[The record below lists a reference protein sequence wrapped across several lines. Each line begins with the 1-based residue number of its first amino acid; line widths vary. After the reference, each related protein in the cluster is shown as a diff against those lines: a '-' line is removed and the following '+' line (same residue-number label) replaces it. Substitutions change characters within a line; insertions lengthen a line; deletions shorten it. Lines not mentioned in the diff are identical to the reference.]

1 LAATTVAAVS
11 GKEMNPIDLQN
22 ARKTLF
28 QALVD
33 VRARVGGS
41 RPAIIDGDETVA
53 TYDMLVMASLAV
65 GHALRKGTVLGEAV
79 GIMLP
84 TSLGGVIAFFALSAF
99 GRVPTM
105 LNFSNGAAGV
115 LSALRTAKVK
125 RIVTARKFVD
135 LANLG
140 GMVGELSSQA
150 EIIYLEDVRKNLTVF
165 DKAAAATGK
174 FAPDFVTRGT
184 AKQFA
189 ANVWANITHKE
200 PVYDR
205 PAVILFTSGTEGEP
219 KGVALSHFNI
229 LANIEQAC
237 KHVALYSK
245 DIMFN
250 ALPMFHCFGLNTG
263 TILPLI
269 VGFKTVLHP
278 TPLQPKEISRR
289 IGATGA
295 TILISTDTFM
305 SQYVRAGEEGDLKN
319 LRIVACGAERVRD
332 ETRQLLHRKSSL
344 EILEGYGL
352 TEASPLAAINQPGAN
367 HPGTIGH
374 LLPGMNARL
383 EPVEGIPNA
392 GRMFIQGPNVMLG
405 YIRPDK
411 PGVIQPPKDGWH
423 DTGDVVHIDEDGF
436 ISIKGRLKR
445 FAKIG
450 GEAVSLAVVE
460 NIALALWPDF
470 SHAAITL
477 PDGRKGEQI
486 VLLTTNPDADRID
499 LVGWAQNHG
508 VPELAVPKRIILV
521 DAIPVLGTGKI
532 DYTRVE
538 KMALAK

>member
-1 LAATTVAAVS
+1 MLAATVAVVS
-11 GKEMNPIDLQN
+11 GKEMKPIDLQN
-22 ARKTLF
+22 GRKTLF

-41 RPAIIDGDETVA
+41 RPAIVDGDETVA

-65 GHALRKGTVLGEAV
+65 GHALRKGTAPGEAV

-84 TSLGGVIAFFALSAF
+84 TSLGTVIAFFALSAF

-115 LSALRTAKVK
+115 FSALRTAKVK

-135 LANLG
+135 LAKLG
-140 GMVGELSSQA
+140 GMVAELSSKA
-150 EIIYLEDVRKNLTVF
+150 EIVYLEDVRKHLTVF
-165 DKAAAATGK
+165 DKAVAATGK
-174 FAPDFVTRGT
+174 FAPPFVTGGK
-184 AKQFA
+184 ASHFVG
-189 ANVWANITHKE
+189 NVWANLTGKK
-200 PVYDR
+200 PAYDH

-229 LANIEQAC
+229 LVNIEQAC
-237 KHVALYSK
+237 EHVPLFAT
-245 DIMFN
+245 DVMFN

-263 TILPLI
+263 VILPLI

-289 IGATGA
+289 IRETGA
-295 TILISTDTFM
+295 TILISTDTFL
-305 SQYVRAGEEGDLKN
+305 SQYARAGEEGALKN
-319 LRIVACGAERVRD
+319 LRIAACGAERVRD

-367 HPGTIGH
+367 HSGTIGH
-374 LLPGMNARL
+374 ILPGMDARL

-405 YIRPDK
+405 YIRPDQ

-470 SHAAITL
+470 AHAAITM
-477 PDGRKGEQI
+477 PDGRKGEHI

-508 VPELAVPKRIILV
+508 VSELAVPKRIIHI

-538 KMALAK
+538 KIALTK

>member
-1 LAATTVAAVS
+1 MVATVS
-11 GKEMNPIDLQN
+11 GEEMNTIDLQHG
-22 ARKTLF
+22 RKTLF
-28 QALVD
+28 QALLD
-33 VRARVGGS
+33 VRARVGGD
-41 RPAIIDGDETVA
+41 RVAVVDGDEAVA
-53 TYDMLVMASLAV
+53 SYDMLVMASLAL
-65 GHALRKGTVLGEAV
+65 GNALRKGTAPGEAV

-84 TSLGGVIAFFALSAF
+84 TSLGAVIAFFALSAF

-105 LNFSNGAAGV
+105 LNFSNGTAGV
-115 LSALRTAKVK
+115 FSALSTAKVK

-135 LANLG
+135 LAKLDA
-140 GMVGELSSQA
+140 MVAELSIKA
-150 EIIYLEDVRKNLTVF
+150 EIVYLEDVRQHLTVT
-165 DKAAAATGK
+165 DKAVAAAGK
-174 FAPDFVTRGT
+174 FTPDFVTRGT
-184 AKQFA
+184 HFA
-189 ANVWANITHKE
+189 ANLWANLTRKE
-200 PVYDR
+200 PDYDR

-219 KGVALSHFNI
+219 KGVALSHFNVLI
-229 LANIEQAC
+229 NIEQARN
-237 KHVALYSK
+237 HVALYPN
-245 DIMFN
+245 DVMFN

-263 TILPLI
+263 AILPII

-289 IGATGA
+289 LRETGA
-295 TILISTDTFM
+295 TILITTDTFL
-305 SQYVRAGEEGDLKN
+305 SQYARAGADGDMKN

-332 ETRQLLHRKSSL
+332 ETRQFLRHKSSMD
-344 EILEGYGL
+344 ILEGYGL
-352 TEASPLAAINQPGAN
+352 TEASPLAAINQPDCN

-374 LLPGMNARL
+374 LLPGMDARL
-383 EPVEGIPNA
+383 EPVAGIPNA
-392 GRMFIQGPNVMLG
+392 GRMFIRGPNVMLG
-405 YIRPDK
+405 YIRPDQ

-423 DTGDVVHIDEDGF
+423 DTGDVAHIDEDGF

-477 PDGRKGEQI
+477 PDGRKGEHI
-486 VLLTTNPDADRID
+486 VLLTTNPNADRID

-508 VPELAVPKRIILV
+508 APELAVPRQIIHV

-538 KMALAK
+538 KMAQAK

>member
-125 RIVTARKFVD
+125 RVVTARKFVD

>member
-1 LAATTVAAVS
+1 MAATTVAAVS

-65 GHALRKGTVLGEAV
+65 GHALRKGTALGEAV

-125 RIVTARKFVD
+125 RVVTARKFVD

>member
-1 LAATTVAAVS
+1 LAAAAVAAVS
-11 GKEMNPIDLQN
+11 GKEMSPIDLQN
-22 ARKTLF
+22 GRKTLF

-33 VRARVGGS
+33 VRARAGGS
-41 RPAIIDGDETVA
+41 RPAIVDGDETVA
-53 TYDMLVMASLAV
+53 TYDMLVMASLAL
-65 GHALRKGTVLGEAV
+65 GNALRKGTRPGEAV

-84 TSLGGVIAFFALSAF
+84 TSLGAVVAFFGLSAF

-105 LNFSNGAAGV
+105 LNFSNGATGV

-125 RIVTARKFVD
+125 RIVTARKFID
-135 LANLG
+135 LANLDD
-140 GMVGELSSQA
+140 MVA
-150 EIIYLEDVRKNLTVF
+150 EISTKAEIVYLEDVKEHLTVF
-165 DKAAAATGK
+165 DKAVAATGK

-184 AKQFA
+184 ASHFA
-189 ANVWANITHKE
+189 ANLWANLTRKE

-229 LANIEQAC
+229 LVNIEQARN
-237 KHVALYSK
+237 HVPLYAT

-263 TILPLI
+263 VILPLI
-269 VGFKTVLHP
+269 LGFKTVLHP

-289 IGATGA
+289 IGETGA
-295 TILISTDTFM
+295 TILISTDTFI
-305 SQYVRAGEEGDLKN
+305 SQYARAGEEGALKN
-319 LRIVACGAERVRD
+319 LRIAACGAERVRD
-332 ETRQLLHRKSSL
+332 ETRQLLHRKSSI

-367 HPGTIGH
+367 HSGTIGH
-374 LLPGMNARL
+374 LLPGMDARL

-392 GRMFIQGPNVMLG
+392 GRMFIRGPNVMLG

-411 PGVIQPPKDGWH
+411 PGVIQPPKEGWH

-486 VLLTTNPDADRID
+486 VLLTTNPEADRID

-508 VPELAVPKRIILV
+508 VPELAVPKRIIHV
-521 DAIPVLGTGKI
+521 DVIPVLGTGKI

-538 KMALAK
+538 KMAAGK